1 MKLIYKEN
9 LTRGKVA
16 ELDLPNLRDIYQ
28 IPHRVLIESN
38 GKIAFKLSSNKN
50 SVLQYNEPY
59 FKTFQEISLKEY
71 QTRLS
76 DGENFQISITNMHKD
91 PQDIQVEIEYT
102 HFAGNILFTQ
112 TSQKAIK
119 GADLSDYGNLTR
131 VLFKSDNPI
140 VAIQITPIYESN
152 SKNWIE
158 TTRIEVNSN
167 QYELDL
173 TKDFR
178 RYSKYLKFVKFS
190 VEQATESDVY
200 LIGYGFRH

>member
-1 MKLIYKEN
+1 MIWISVTSLVTYKMLDMINTTRLIKQQQQNGRKSGNLIYE
-9 LTRGKVA
+9 V
-16 ELDLPNLRDIYQ
+16 PNCIYC
-28 IPHRVLIESN
+28 
-38 GKIAFKLSSNKN
+38 KKN
-50 SVLQYNEPY
+50 CP
-59 FKTFQEISLKEY
+59 LK
-71 QTRLS
+71 
-76 DGENFQISITNMHKD
+76 F
-91 PQDIQVEIEYT
+91 
-102 HFAGNILFTQ
+102 
-112 TSQKAIK
+112 
-119 GADLSDYGNLTR
+119 